1 MASLNDFSARFYSYN
16 KMYSY
21 EMRLQSFADWP
32 FREECQCTPEMMATA
47 GFVHCPSV
55 NEPDV
60 ACCFFCL
67 RELEGWEPEDN
78 PWSEH
83 IKRSPNCGFLAMKK
97 DFGELTVAE
106 FYHLEQERL
115 RIYIRK
121 TIHLKI
127 ANFRDEVEKTVNYM
141 RTLFDLGTVM

>member
-1 MASLNDFSARFYSYN
+1 MVIYYYFFFNFQLILNFCGVSDYHSPNVRLKSFPNYIGGRIFSLLH
-16 KMYSY
+16 M
-21 EMRLQSFADWP
+21 
-32 FREECQCTPEMMATA
+32 A
-47 GFVHCPSV
+47 GFAHCPSE

-67 RELEGWEPEDN
+67 REQECWEPEDN

-83 IKRSPNCGFLAMKK
+83 IKRSPNCGFLAIRK

-115 RIYIRK
+115 HIYI
-121 TIHLKI
+121 ISS
-127 ANFRDEVEKTVNYM
+127 EKRSVKRSGVIVPQTSQ
-141 RTLFDLGTVM
+141 